1 MVSLHTH
8 LSAYKSAAASHSLAA
23 IATSHSLIVTDTIW
37 MEKAQILVL
46 VLLCSAAVA
55 SDSAQEIRKRHSPQS
70 SLADYF
76 NHTSLEC
83 KVCPQRPEC
92 TSNGANNFPCQCDV
106 ECSQFN
112 DCCASANVTDLNE
125 ECSILSNSPSDLYKC
140 SSLVTNTTQKEIA
153 VYMVSEC
160 PPGWTEEEGEGEQE
174 LREIIADNCARIT
187 NFFPPVTDVDRG
199 VVFRNEYCAL
209 CHDVRGAILWST
221 LFSCSGTLTTIIP
234 DQSLT
239 PRLLT
244 TYCYSNQHWPPPFH
258 FESTSPRFCT
268 PAISDCL
275 SEHDLSEFI
284 DGIGSFYTELVD
296 GCQSGYQSLVATSSV
311 RNDSPIIFRN
321 KKCALCNGYY
331 LEDLECFNNMTDSF
345 VAESELQVVLILN
358 TVDRIAH
365 VSSNKVSFSTEF
377 VPDCPADTVYDAI
390 TLRCRNTLCNF
401 TIDNKPGKSNTCN
414 NYSNVDIE
422 ANGNRIIDNTT
433 VQDMSINVT
442 ETPTNS
448 TEEDGGQISCQ
459 SVMIIQDVSEFIPIN
474 QTLIFHRALR
484 VLTLVIGTTE
494 NQLPIVCLDFAI
506 PFINPET
513 LKLFLRLQRF
523 YGGLILA
530 TSIISVLICVSI
542 IVIYFL
548 RPMRSVFGVVVI
560 NIAIIFL
567 LSDIVIILVGHSTF
581 ANANQSLCV
590 IAAIAEQ
597 LINLAL
603 FVWVAIFAIDIAIRY
618 HRNANSLL
626 PRSKKKVV
634 LIYILVGW
642 IVPLSLTTLGIL
654 ANFATRGRVV
664 QYGLE
669 GACHINHA
677 QSALLL
683 FGVPDL
689 ISLIIAI
696 VALVVI
702 LILLCKIKYSFERR
716 DKCRFILL
724 FNFYFFLVLLWFIWF
739 TSLRSGFGFGSF
751 IIQLFLP
758 ILFLIRSVFFFFMVV
773 FSKKVLQ
780 TICGSPEAP
789 INLLPDEHDY
799 PEHMEGDRDSIKSVT
814 DTPAE
819 QHFGES
825 FASYLE
831 NPVVPTPI
839 QAWQEAAQ
847 PTRE

>member
-1 MVSLHTH
+1 
-8 LSAYKSAAASHSLAA
+8 
-23 IATSHSLIVTDTIW
+23 
-37 MEKAQILVL
+37 MERAKILVL
-46 VLLCSAAVA
+46 ALLCSTAVA
-55 SDSAQEIRKRHSPQS
+55 SDSAQGVWKRHSPQS
-70 SLADYF
+70 SLANYF

-83 KVCPQRPEC
+83 KICPQQPEC
-92 TSNGANNFPCQCDV
+92 TSNGTNNFPCQCDA

-112 DCCASANVTDLNE
+112 DCCASANVSDLNE
-125 ECSILSNSPSDLYKC
+125 ECSTLSNSLSDLYKC
-140 SSLVTNTTQKEIA
+140 TSLVTNTTQKEIA

-160 PPGWTEEEGEGEQE
+160 PPGWTKEEGEGEQE
-174 LREIIADNCARIT
+174 LREIVADNCARIT
-187 NFFPPVTDVDRG
+187 NSFPPVTDVDRG
-199 VVFRNEYCAL
+199 VVFRNEYCAV
-209 CHDVRGAILWST
+209 CHDVRGPILWST
-221 LFSCSGTLTTIIP
+221 LFSCSDTLTTIIP

-239 PRLLT
+239 SQLLT
-244 TYCYSNQHWPPPFH
+244 TYCYSNQYWPPPFH

-284 DGIGSFYTELVD
+284 DGIGSFYTELID
-296 GCQSGYQSLVATSSV
+296 GCHSGYQNLVATSFV
-311 RNDSPIIFRN
+311 RNGNPIIFRN

-331 LEDLECFNNMTDSF
+331 PEDLECFNNITDRF
-345 VAESELQVVLILN
+345 GAESELQVVLILN
-358 TVDRIAH
+358 TVDRVAYI
-365 VSSNKVSFSTEF
+365 SSKEVNFSTEF
-377 VPDCPADTVYDAI
+377 VPGCPADTVYDAV

-401 TIDNKPGKSNTCN
+401 TIDNKPGKSNTCD

-422 ANGNRIIDNTT
+422 LNRNRTIDNTT
-433 VQDMSINVT
+433 VQDMSIIPPKFNDT

-448 TEEDGGQISCQ
+448 TEGDGGRIPCQ
-459 SVMIIQDVSEFIPIN
+459 SVMIIQDVSEFVPIN

-484 VLTLVIGTTE
+484 VLTLVIGTSE
-494 NQLPIVCLDFAI
+494 NQLPIICLDFAI

-513 LKLFLRLQRF
+513 LRLFLRLQRF

-542 IVIYFL
+542 TVIYFL

-567 LSDIVIILVGHSTF
+567 LSDVDIILVGHSTF
-581 ANANQSLCV
+581 AKANQSLCV
-590 IAAIAEQ
+590 LAAIAEQ

-603 FVWVAIFAIDIAIRY
+603 FVWVAIFAVDIAIRY

-634 LIYILVGW
+634 LIYILIGW
-642 IVPLSLTTLGIL
+642 IVPFSLTTLGIL
-654 ANFATRGRVV
+654 ANFGTQGRVV

-669 GACHINHA
+669 GACHINHP
-677 QSALLL
+677 QSALIL
-683 FGVPDL
+683 FGIPDL

-724 FNFYFFLVLLWFIWF
+724 FTFYLFLVLLWLIWF
-739 TSLRSGFGFGSF
+739 TSLRRGFGVGSF
-751 IIQLFLP
+751 IIQLLLP
-758 ILFLIRSVFFFFMVV
+758 ILFLIRSILFFFMVV

-780 TICGSPEAP
+780 TIRGSLEAP
-789 INLLPDEHDY
+789 INLISDEHDY
-799 PEHMEGDRDSIKSVT
+799 PEYMEGDRDSIKSET

-819 QHFGES
+819 QHIGES

-831 NPVVPTPI
+831 NPVIPTPI

-847 PTRE
+847 PTTE